1 MPRLIAVALLALGF
15 TWQGCDQPPKPIAVK
30 SDPVPLASPPVP
42 PGRCVRTEG
51 KAPRRPE
58 PKPGPDPKCPEDP
71 GRPKLRWARVTF
83 PHNGETLDVEL
94 AETEDQRQRGLMYRK
109 ELPETHGMLFLFN
122 NRGPRRFWMK
132 NTCLPLDMMFI
143 DGDGLIVGIEENVPT
158 MNENSYSVGCA
169 SQYVLEVG
177 AGWSRRHGVR
187 PGNYAR
193 FEGL

>member
-15 TWQGCDQPPKPIAVK
+15 AGQGCEQPPGPSKVK
-30 SDPVPLASPPVP
+30 AEPAAPSPPPVP

-51 KAPRRPE
+51 KSPRRPE
-58 PKPGPDPKCPEDP
+58 PKPGPDPKCPDDP
-71 GRPKLRWARVTF
+71 GRPELRWGRVTF
-83 PHNGETLDVEL
+83 PHSGKTVDVEL
-94 AETEDQRQRGLMYRK
+94 AETAPQRERGLMYRK
-109 ELPETHGMLFLFN
+109 ELPDTQGMLFLFTD
-122 NRGPRRFWMK
+122 RRPRRFWMK
-132 NTCLPLDMMFI
+132 NTCLALDMMFI

-158 MNENSYSVGCA
+158 LNENTYAVGCP
-169 SQYVLEVG
+169 SQYVLEVT